1 MRRDVHGVRLTAV
14 LLLIL
19 TLIFAFS
26 GCTAFALRPAET
38 GETDATAP
46 ETTGS
51 GEKQPSELVSLLLA
65 NETIPDFNQT
75 VVENIHYYYSHY
87 FIGDLGTDAELA
99 AAIAEFY
106 AEYRDLIDESDP
118 GEVTD
123 LLCESY
129 LAAAGD
135 KYAYYMNPEAYAEYT
150 SDMTGN
156 YVGIGVQVTNDAVA
170 RIITVTAVFPDT
182 PAYEAGVLA
191 GDVIEAVGDTPASTI
206 SFAELVNRI
215 RGEENTEV
223 TVTFARGG
231 ETYTRTMTRRTVVQV
246 TASASVL
253 PGSPKIGLIQITE
266 FDETT
271 APQFK
276 AALEGLFDEGIDGLI
291 FDLRNNPGGLL
302 SSILTVLDYLVPNG
316 TPLANYEYY
325 DGSVEYDV
333 ANAKTFNP
341 VIAKDSQGNVLRDKD
356 EKIVY
361 LDVDQTFPANLPIA
375 VLCNEHT
382 ASAGELFTCAMQDYA
397 REGLLD
403 VKIVGTVTYGK
414 GTMQRQVRLGSG
426 CATTISFAYYN
437 PPYSPNYEGTG
448 ITPDIPVELS
458 EEARNKSVWALTDEE
473 DVQMSAAIDSVTERV
488 VSE

>member
-1 MRRDVHGVRLTAV
+1 MRRDEKRVRRIAV

-26 GCTAFALRPAET
+26 GCTAFAVRPADT
-38 GETDATAP
+38 GETGTA
-46 ETTGS
+46 EQTTGS
-51 GEKQPSELVSLLLA
+51 GEKEPSELVSLLLA
-65 NETIPDFNQT
+65 NEAIPDFNQT
-75 VVENIHYYYSHY
+75 VVENIHFYYSHY
-87 FIGDLGTDAELA
+87 FIGDLSTDAELA
-99 AAIAEFY
+99 AAITEFY
-106 AEYRDLIDESDP
+106 AEYRNLIDETDQS
-118 GEVTD
+118 EVTD

-170 RIITVTAVFPDT
+170 RIVTVTAVFPDT
-182 PAYEAGVLA
+182 PAYEAGVLP
-191 GDVIEAVGDTPASTI
+191 GDTIEAVGDVSASTI

-223 TVTFARGG
+223 TVTFRRNG
-231 ETYTRTMTRRTVVQV
+231 ESYTRTMIRRTVVQV

-253 PGSPKIGLIQITE
+253 QGSPKIGLVQITE
-266 FDETT
+266 FNETT

-276 AALEGLFDEGIDGLI
+276 AALDGLLAEGVDALI

-302 SSILTVLDYLVPNG
+302 SSILAVLDYLVPNG

-325 DGSVEYDV
+325 DGTVEYDV
-333 ANAKTFNP
+333 ANSSSF
-341 VIAKDSQGNVLRDKD
+341 DKSA
-356 EKIVY
+356 
-361 LDVDQTFPANLPIA
+361 VDHKLPSDLPIA
-375 VLCNEHT
+375 VLCNQHT

-414 GTMQRQVRLGSG
+414 GTMQTQVRLGSG
-426 CATTISFAYYN
+426 CATTISFAHYN

-458 EEARNKSVWALTDEE
+458 EEAQQKSVWALTDEE
-473 DVQMSAAIDSVTERV
+473 DVQMTAAINSITERM